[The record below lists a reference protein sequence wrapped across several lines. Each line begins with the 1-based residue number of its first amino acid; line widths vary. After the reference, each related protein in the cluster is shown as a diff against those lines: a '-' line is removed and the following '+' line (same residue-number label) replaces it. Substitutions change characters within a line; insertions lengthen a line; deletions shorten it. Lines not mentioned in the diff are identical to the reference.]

1 MSSLIHERNKRPFLF
16 SVVEIVDSLL
26 KLKRAKISDELWLS
40 LYSFRKSISFEID
53 NLIRNWKSLNSNSK
67 TRSYSYSNIITWKGA
82 ETFKIIFI
90 DYLSRVGHIKST
102 DFPGKNS
109 ETYLRLSY
117 SKFSEDLNHPSEKYD
132 VDRFTEY
139 VSRQLGFND
148 DLVIKDYCVM
158 CYLGIVSSSTS
169 SSKLL
174 PRYEINVYHNKE
186 YPDVLDNLI
195 ELITDF
201 YFGEKRMDLEKLIV
215 NNNDWTIYKLN
226 IIKENDIPGEFL
238 RYIFEKI
245 ECITN
250 NYCPKCDCKDTKLFS
265 DALYRMVQ
273 EYINLLKNRDMER
286 FKILIEDLNDSN
298 ETSGDVIKVKR
309 IYS

>member
-16 SVVEIVDSLL
+16 SIVEIVDSLL
-26 KLKRAKISDELWLS
+26 KLNRAKISDELWLS
-40 LYSFRKSISFEID
+40 LYSLRKNIGFEID
-53 NLIRNWKSLNSNSK
+53 NLIKNWKSLNSICK
-67 TRSYSYSNIITWKGA
+67 TRSYSYSNIINWKGA

-90 DYLSRVGHIKST
+90 DYLSRIGHFKST
-102 DFPGKNS
+102 DFPGKSS
-109 ETYLRLSY
+109 EIYLRLSY
-117 SKFSEDLNHPSEKYD
+117 SKFPEDLNYPAKRYD
-132 VDRFTEY
+132 VDRFTEF
-139 VSRQLGFND
+139 VSRQLEFNND
-148 DLVIKDYCVM
+148 QVIKDYCVM

-174 PRYEINVYHNKE
+174 PRYEINIYHNKE

-215 NNNDWTIYKLN
+215 NDNDWAIYKIN

-238 RYIFEKI
+238 RYIFDKI

-250 NYCPKCDCKDTKLFS
+250 NYCPKCDCKDTKLYS

-273 EYINLLKNRDMER
+273 EYIKLLKNRDMER
-286 FKILIEDLNDSN
+286 FKILIEDLNDSHK
-298 ETSGDVIKVKR
+298 TFDDVVKVKR
-309 IYS
+309 IYA